1 MACTAQAHGGD
12 GSRMPPSLVVA
23 TWDARHTGVA
33 PPMAMGKGW
42 WVLSATAGTFSSR
55 GDSRGQAAG
64 QRPPLSTCLPTELL
78 HIFHPSLK

>member
-1 MACTAQAHGGD
+1 
-12 GSRMPPSLVVA
+12 
-23 TWDARHTGVA
+23 
-33 PPMAMGKGW
+33 MAMGKGW

-64 QRPPLSTCLPTELL
+64 PCPPLSTCLPTELL